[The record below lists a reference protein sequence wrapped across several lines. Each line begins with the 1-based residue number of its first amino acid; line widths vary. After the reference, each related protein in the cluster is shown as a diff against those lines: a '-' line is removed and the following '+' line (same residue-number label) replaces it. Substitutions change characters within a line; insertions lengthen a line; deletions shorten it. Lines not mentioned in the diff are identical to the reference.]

1 MNIELGGGRLTVTC
15 SNWVVMLEDSG
26 MFSKNWL
33 DGSSFC
39 DNGASNVMYP
49 RPAEKQDIQGLI
61 SRRILLYLTFKAKSF
76 LTDSIGMDMSP
87 PPQNRYPYLQFITII
102 WLLTSHTMLNR
113 VSQQTNFL
121 RVCEYLWR
129 CLQGIMITK
138 DFFQN
143 EFISLSWTCN
153 EVNIYLVE
161 SCHIN
166 IQSFPFFQKEKG

>member
-61 SRRILLYLTFKAKSF
+61 SRGILLYLTFKAKSF
-76 LTDSIGMDMSP
+76 LTDTIGMDMSP
-87 PPQNRYPYLQFITII
+87 PEKIPIPSIHYHHLIANLPYNAKQSLPA
-102 WLLTSHTMLNR
+102 N
-113 VSQQTNFL
+113 NF
-121 RVCEYLWR
+121 
-129 CLQGIMITK
+129 
-138 DFFQN
+138 F
-143 EFISLSWTCN
+143 
-153 EVNIYLVE
+153 
-161 SCHIN
+161 
-166 IQSFPFFQKEKG
+166 